1 MDHWRSLWTS
11 MNWLHGG
18 HYGPLDVTMDNE
30 GQWSLWTSQRRPR
43 RATATMGQ
51 RIPNGKTGSKPER
64 RHGIYI
70 PPQGQAEEHDTAPHR
85 TTRARDGE
93 ADQHAA
99 GQRSEAPAQRQARRG
114 AVTSAGGFVPS
125 NNFVIPTR

>member
-1 MDHWRSLWTS
+1 
-11 MNWLHGG
+11 
-18 HYGPLDVTMDNE
+18 
-30 GQWSLWTSQRRPR
+30 
-43 RATATMGQ
+43 MGQ

-99 GQRSEAPAQRQARRG
+99 DQRSEGARATASPPRGRYQRWRICAKQ
-114 AVTSAGGFVPS
+114 
-125 NNFVIPTR
+125 